1 MITNEQ
7 ILKVKENLSVLI
19 ETQWINQFFLSPSWI
34 FLLILILF
42 SYGLFIYLVDKKRI
56 IEILLCGSLV
66 AVSFAVYDSIDRHLN
81 Y

>member
-66 AVSFAVYDSIDRHLN
+66 AVSFAVYDSIAQHLN

>member
-1 MITNEQ
+1 MIADEQ
-7 ILKVKENLSVLI
+7 ILKAKENLNVLI
-19 ETQWINQFFLSPSWI
+19 ETQWINEFFLSPIWI
-34 FLLILILF
+34 FLLALILF
-42 SYGLFIYLVDKKRI
+42 AYALFIYLVDKKRI